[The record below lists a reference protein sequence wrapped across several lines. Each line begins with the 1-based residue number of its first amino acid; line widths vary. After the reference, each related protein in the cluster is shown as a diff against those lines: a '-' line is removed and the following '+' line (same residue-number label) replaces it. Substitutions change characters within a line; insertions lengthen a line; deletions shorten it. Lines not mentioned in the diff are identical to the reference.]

1 MSGKVMVYIHLM
13 NIWKEVNSMYANL
26 RKEILDKEG
35 KVVFRKTFSLDMETT
50 TEDLLKYFTDQGYV
64 VDGYTDKRIY

>member
-1 MSGKVMVYIHLM
+1 
-13 NIWKEVNSMYANL
+13 MYANL
-26 RKEILDKEG
+26 RKEILDEQG

-64 VDGYTDKRIY
+64 VDDYTDKRIY